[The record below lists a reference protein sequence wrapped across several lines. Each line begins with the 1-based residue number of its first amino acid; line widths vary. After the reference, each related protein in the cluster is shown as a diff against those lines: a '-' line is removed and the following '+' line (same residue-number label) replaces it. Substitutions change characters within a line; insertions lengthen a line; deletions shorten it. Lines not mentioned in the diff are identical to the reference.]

1 MALFAGNVQEKLKP
15 VARLVILF
23 DSSLKFCGFFTPWLI
38 VSGSKKEKAQA
49 CCKIGDFSDSSFKF
63 YVFFHPVSR
72 LMILFDSFVCV
83 FTP

>member
-1 MALFAGNVQEKLKP
+1 MF
-15 VARLVILF
+15 
-23 DSSLKFCGFFTPWLI
+23 FFTPWLI

-63 YVFFHPVSR
+63 HVFFHPVSR

-83 FTP
+83 FTPRLIVSGSEKGLHSFEV